1 MVSYA
6 LGLQRKPQSASC
18 RCCIRAPVS
27 HRRQPSWRRSQVI
40 AALNEGLE
48 GRGIEAKV
56 IYSGGADVDILASK
70 ASKGAGLQFLLGQVR
85 SLRGA
90 FLNGC

>member
-1 MVSYA
+1 M
-6 LGLQRKPQSASC
+6 
-18 RCCIRAPVS
+18 
-27 HRRQPSWRRSQVI
+27 I